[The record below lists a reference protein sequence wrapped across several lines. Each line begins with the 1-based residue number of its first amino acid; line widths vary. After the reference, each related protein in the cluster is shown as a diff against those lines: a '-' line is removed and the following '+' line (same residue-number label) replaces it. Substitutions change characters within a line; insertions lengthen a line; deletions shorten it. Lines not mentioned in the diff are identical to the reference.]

1 METVAS
7 DDEGSSEGEG
17 SSEVAT
23 LLELQSSGRALRH
36 EGRRSLQGGR
46 GAAAAMEVTSGDSL
60 AIAMQALVDAVE
72 VRLPAPIAKTD
83 VSVCNSLLPRPMPWR
98 SRAMGTGMSRVAS
111 ARSVNALRSSW
122 HGDDTILDLVA

>member
-1 METVAS
+1 MEDTVETVAS

-72 VRLPAPIAKTD
+72 AVKKDSEVEQLQEALETAKAAAAT
-83 VSVCNSLLPRPMPWR
+83 SFNMCTSYL
-98 SRAMGTGMSRVAS
+98 
-111 ARSVNALRSSW
+111 
-122 HGDDTILDLVA
+122 